1 MIQTDLNVDVLVIG
15 GCTAGSYFAGQM
27 AKQGYKVLVVDKSSE
42 PELGQRYTVIHCGKE
57 HFEHFGIPE
66 PKEGDPD
73 YIEQFDLSI
82 IRSALNNFPKNTRS
96 TILVLRRVLL
106 MKRLADY
113 ARNSGAEI
121 RYSTSFTSHIYNEA
135 GQLAGAVLTG
145 PDGEY
150 HVNARLT
157 VDASGIPAVVRTGL
171 PDSYGVETFTTG
183 PRDQFYV
190 VLHYAKLKHP
200 EKDKIEVVTTWPYY
214 KIWLAPQHTADG
226 CLVGVGANLSTEYA
240 ERVLKR
246 FEALGY
252 LPEHELEHI

>member
-1 MIQTDLNVDVLVIG
+1 MILTLTDPPIQNPLGHKATKFL
-15 GCTAGSYFAGQM
+15 F
-27 AKQGYKVLVVDKSSE
+27 VDKSSE

-57 HFEHFGIPE
+57 HFEHLGIPE
-66 PKEGDPD
+66 PKEGDLD

-82 IRSALNNFPKNTRS
+82 IRSALNNFPKNIRS

-106 MKRLADY
+106 MKHLADY
-113 ARNSGAEI
+113 ARNLGAQI
-121 RYSTSFTSHIYNEA
+121 MYQTSFTSHINNEA
-135 GQLAGAVLTG
+135 GQLAGAVLTD
-145 PDGEY
+145 PDGQY
-150 HVNARLT
+150 RVNARLT

-171 PDSYGVETFTTG
+171 PDSYGVETLTTC

-190 VLHYAKLKHP
+190 AFHYAKLKRH
-200 EKDKIEVVTTWPYY
+200 EKDRIEVVTTWPYY
-214 KIWLAPQHTADG
+214 NIQLAPQHTADG

-252 LPEHELEHI
+252 LPETWN

>member
-1 MIQTDLNVDVLVIG
+1 MLMFLQLAGVLQEV
-15 GCTAGSYFAGQM
+15 TL
-27 AKQGYKVLVVDKSSE
+27 LVKWLSKATKFLFVDKSSE

-57 HFEHFGIPE
+57 HFEHLGIPE

-113 ARNSGAEI
+113 ARNLGAKI
-121 RYSTSFTSHIYNEA
+121 MYSTSFTSHIYNEA
-135 GQLAGAVLTG
+135 GQLAGAVLSG
-145 PDGEY
+145 PDGQY
-150 HVNARLT
+150 RVNARLT

-171 PDSYGVETFTTG
+171 PDTYGVETFTTG

-190 VLHYAKLKHP
+190 VLHYAKLKHS
-200 EKDKIEVVTTWPYY
+200 EKDRIE
-214 KIWLAPQHTADG
+214 HTADG

-240 ERVLKR
+240 GRVLKR

-252 LPEHELEHI
+252 LPETWN